1 VFASIKTLLLGRFL
15 FLCLLFSSLLL
26 AGCQTTPPQ
35 LQMVKD
41 AWNAS
46 IGAKPFSIDQLPIDQ
61 LQKGYEY
68 AFINS
73 ANTPAVMVLGERIK
87 GTTPSGEYTDEYW
100 YSATGELIVLRDG
113 RFHTMFGLPTEW
125 RDNRSA
131 PPAWSSFESQAAT
144 QRWVRTRDEMPHYRY
159 GLQDQI
165 TTTVLPE
172 PPKLEAKALEL
183 SPPKGPQVRWV
194 EDQVKTSNADGT
206 PWAFTQRFALENKQ
220 VVYSEQCISPTLCFR
235 FRKIKTP

>member
-1 VFASIKTLLLGRFL
+1 MFASIKTLLLGRFL

-26 AGCQTTPPQ
+26 AGCQTTPPH
-35 LQMVKD
+35 LQIFKD
-41 AWNAS
+41 AWNSS
-46 IGAKPFSIDQLPIDQ
+46 IGAKPFSIDQLPLDQ

-73 ANTPAVMVLGERIK
+73 ANMPAILVLGERIK
-87 GTTPSGEYTDEYW
+87 GSTTSGEYTDEYW
-100 YSATGELIVLRDG
+100 YSGAGELLVLRDG
-113 RFHTMFGLPTEW
+113 RFHTALGMPTEW

-131 PPAWSSFESQAAT
+131 PPAWPIFETQATT
-144 QRWVRTRDEMPHYRY
+144 QRWVRTRDEMPNYRY

-165 TTTVLPE
+165 ATTALAD

-194 EDQVKTSNADGT
+194 EDQVKTTKVDGT
-206 PWAFTQRFALENKQ
+206 PWVFTQRFALENKQ